1 MKYEFHIRTATFDD
15 IAALRQLIE
24 LSVRELSKNDYS
36 RDEMD
41 GALHHVLGL
50 DTQLIR
56 DATYFVA
63 NPTGEPEVLAGCGGW
78 SYRKTLCGSDDAPNR
93 EMASLDPA
101 TDAAKIRAIFVHP
114 AWARRGLGTL
124 ILKHCEDAAMRA
136 GFRRMEMGSTLTG
149 VPLYRLR
156 GYQPGERID
165 IALPNGAILPVLH
178 MVKSILSSLLP
189 HY

>member
-1 MKYEFHIRTATFDD
+1 MTDEFLIRIATFGD
-15 IAALRQLIE
+15 IPALRQLIE

-36 RDEMD
+36 REEMD
-41 GALHHVLGL
+41 GALHNVLGL
-50 DTQLIR
+50 DTQLIQ

-63 NPTGEPEVLAGCGGW
+63 ALAADPEVIAGCGGW

-124 ILKHCEDAAMRA
+124 ILRHCEDAAMQA
-136 GFRRMEMGSTLTG
+136 GFRQMEMGSTLTG
-149 VPLYRLR
+149 VPLYQLR
-156 GYQPGERID
+156 GYQAGERID
-165 IALPNGAILPVLH
+165 IALPNGATLPVLR
-178 MVKSILSSLLP
+178 MVKGVP
-189 HY
+189 